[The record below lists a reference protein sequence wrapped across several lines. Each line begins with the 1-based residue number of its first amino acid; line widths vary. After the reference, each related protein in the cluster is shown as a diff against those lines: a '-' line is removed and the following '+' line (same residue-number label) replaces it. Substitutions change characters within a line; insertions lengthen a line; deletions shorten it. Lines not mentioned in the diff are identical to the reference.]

1 MDYKSVGATVRANK
15 ATVSWPITHSQ
26 ANAAGIVICG
36 KLKLRPRYNSWRIHG
51 VDTLETIDCN
61 SPKTPADVR
70 PSIFTVRPMEEP
82 RPMEER
88 RPIEERRPSTPSD
101 VPAEQVRE
109 RTNLVENE
117 QQGKILEDL

>member
-1 MDYKSVGATVRANK
+1 MDYESVGATVRANK

-26 ANAAGIVICG
+26 ANATGIVICG

-51 VDTLETIDCN
+51 VDTRETIDCN

-70 PSIFTVRPMEEP
+70 PSIFTVRPM
-82 RPMEER
+82 
-88 RPIEERRPSTPSD
+88 EERRPSTPSD

>member
-1 MDYKSVGATVRANK
+1 MDYESVGATVRANK

-26 ANAAGIVICG
+26 ANAARIVIRG

-51 VDTLETIDCN
+51 VDTRETIDCN

-88 RPIEERRPSTPSD
+88 RPSTPSD